1 MFLHCFIVTKYVCRL
16 VYNQSEHS
24 QLRKWELDE
33 IRSAKKIDALI
44 FHSETD
50 GEVDYQSDSRYL
62 KWMADI
68 PGAKWIE
75 LPNHNSEDGKE
86 IIIDGKQCKIKKR
99 MRGGWKIKHNQDL
112 GHKKKAWT
120 VVNPEEKKEML
131 KKAMLAGKSIN
142 AKVIGVSILTS
153 LKESD
158 ALTLFSNSI
167 HDQITNLFNLAK
179 KVGLV
184 VPMNTFHLFVP
195 FLCIDCHGG
204 NRSGFKPCQADRL
217 VSFFTKTI

>member
-1 MFLHCFIVTKYVCRL
+1 MWWLSAQERISLAAEDETAMQGRLCSVILLLHRL
-16 VYNQSEHS
+16 PPLWWQHH
-24 QLRKWELDE
+24 KWELDE
-33 IRSAKKIDALI
+33 IRSAKKINALI

-50 GEVDYQSDSRYL
+50 GEIDYQSDSRYL

-120 VVNPEEKKEML
+120 IVDPNEKKEMM
-131 KKAMLAGKSIN
+131 KKASGHYIPYRSCFTPYLDDIEKFI
-142 AKVIGVSILTS
+142 
-153 LKESD
+153 ESK
-158 ALTLFSNSI
+158 I
-167 HDQITNLFNLAK
+167 
-179 KVGLV
+179 
-184 VPMNTFHLFVP
+184 
-195 FLCIDCHGG
+195 
-204 NRSGFKPCQADRL
+204 
-217 VSFFTKTI
+217 